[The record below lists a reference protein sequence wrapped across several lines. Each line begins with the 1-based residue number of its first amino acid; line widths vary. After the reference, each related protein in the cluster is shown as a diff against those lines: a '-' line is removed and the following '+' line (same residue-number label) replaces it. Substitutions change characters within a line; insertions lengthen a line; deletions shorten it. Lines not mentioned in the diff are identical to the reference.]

1 MLFIDNNKYMKNN
14 DKNKESSDLKF
25 WDGDNF
31 YEKAMSQKLP
41 EGGFKWVKET
51 SQLNENMKIS

>member
-1 MLFIDNNKYMKNN
+1 MSEVEYVMLFIDNNKYMKNN

-31 YEKAMSQKLP
+31 YE
-41 EGGFKWVKET
+41 
-51 SQLNENMKIS
+51 